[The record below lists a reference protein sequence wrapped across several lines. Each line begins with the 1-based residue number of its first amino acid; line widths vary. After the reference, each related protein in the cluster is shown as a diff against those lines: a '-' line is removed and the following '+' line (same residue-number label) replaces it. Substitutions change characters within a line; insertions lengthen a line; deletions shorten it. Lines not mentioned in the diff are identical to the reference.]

1 MIVHSLLVGA
11 GIFAGLAAAG
21 LTWIVLDAWAQGRI
35 RKAYRD
41 ADVTY
46 EDPEVPEW
54 VNEGGPRVC
63 PPRPR
68 RKGDYRNRCSS

>member
-1 MIVHSLLVGA
+1 MINSLLIGA

-21 LTWIVLDAWAQGRI
+21 LLWLVLDAWAQGKV

-41 ADVTY
+41 AHVDY
-46 EDPEVPEW
+46 DDPQPPEW
-54 VNEGGPRVC
+54 VNDSPRVC

-68 RKGDYRNRCSS
+68 RHAYRDRCSS